1 MGGGASKAPS
11 QVQLEQAMERTLA
24 KREFHEKLAAAS
36 QQAYGQ
42 QDTASNQQG
51 QRALH
56 EAFESNTASLSAF
69 NKAVGQVRVPSS
81 AAAAATARRRRPS
94 PARCRRCCATRR

>member
-36 QQAYGQ
+36 AQAQGGVDQ
-42 QDTASNQQG
+42 AIAQGNQP
-51 QRALH
+51 ALH
-56 EAFESNTASLSAF
+56 EAFESNTQSLSAV
-69 NKAVGQVRVPSS
+69 NKAVGQVR
-81 AAAAATARRRRPS
+81 ARERRP
-94 PARCRRCCATRR
+94 PARSRL